1 MLQHIVPY
9 TNIASAQDQFSNG
22 HYLICAYIYHFYIKG
37 VKVHIV
43 IHIVISWWSVLSQRS
58 PYIHLYPSEVITRQF
73 FSPPSYSHSFSHCFS
88 SPSYHSHG
96 YLHCSQASMK
106 GHPWHNICLF
116 TLYISPFHIRCIGS
130 QDCSRIEGSILLLC
144 LLSLT
149 SLYMFIVSIHYFNPL
164 NQLSA
169 HFRDLCI
176 LFRARPQGE
185 RPLETHSLTLHQ
197 DIRSYVR

>member
-9 TNIASAQDQFSNG
+9 TNIATAQDQFSNR

-37 VKVHIV
+37 VEVHIV

-73 FSPPSYSHSFSHCFS
+73 FSPPSYSHSFSHCLS

-106 GHPWHNICLF
+106 GHPWHNICSF
-116 TLYISPFHIRCIGS
+116 TLYISPFHIGVLVPRIVHAQEAVFYCCACSHSHPCTCLQCPSIILTHLINCPPIS
-130 QDCSRIEGSILLLC
+130 EICAFYSEQDHWEKDHWKL
-144 LLSLT
+144 
-149 SLYMFIVSIHYFNPL
+149 IH
-164 NQLSA
+164 
-169 HFRDLCI
+169 
-176 LFRARPQGE
+176 
-185 RPLETHSLTLHQ
+185 
-197 DIRSYVR
+197 